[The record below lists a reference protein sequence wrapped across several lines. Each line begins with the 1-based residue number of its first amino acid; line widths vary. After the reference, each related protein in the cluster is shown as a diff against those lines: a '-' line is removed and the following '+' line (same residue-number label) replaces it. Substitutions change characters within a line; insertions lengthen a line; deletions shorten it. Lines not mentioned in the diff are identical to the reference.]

1 MDFLGKVRVFQF
13 ESLFR
18 VSSLLYRSSLD
29 FYIKFI
35 ISASWIVVPVQILP
49 SGQSELVDQAK
60 QAYSPLGVLWNK
72 KAETIVKLRK
82 NMLKLWNIYNIFPS
96 INDCVTYKSLNSV
109 IGNEKEDKKYDR
121 NKKLYE

>member
-1 MDFLGKVRVFQF
+1 M
-13 ESLFR
+13 
-18 VSSLLYRSSLD
+18 SSLLYRSSLD

-60 QAYSPLGVLWNK
+60 QAYSPLELSWNK
-72 KAETIVKLRK
+72 KAKTIVKLRK
-82 NMLKLWNIYNIFPS
+82 NMLKLWNIYIFPS